1 MPQHYLNSF
10 FNPDSVVLIGATH
23 VNAKKQ
29 KTIDAILLNNLQHDF
44 KGKLFV
50 VNPKLKGSATEN
62 TYKKISQLPSEIDL
76 AIVVSSSKSISKVI
90 TECGKAGIKNVLL
103 MTYYEDDKPELS
115 QKQRNDILK
124 AAQKYDVRVLGP
136 GAAGLIRTDIGLN
149 ASYINNTIHRG
160 SLALVTRSKSIS
172 STILDWAD
180 KNRVGFST
188 VIGYGVES
196 DLCLSDILEFLV
208 DDYRTSSII
217 LHLDAVHDARRF
229 MSALKA
235 AATHKPVVILKS
247 DHDVGRY
254 TDAIFKTG
262 DIRSMDAVFHAAVS
276 RAGADRVYTLASL
289 FAAAKILSIKQK
301 IKGTKLAIISNGNA
315 PIMLAQ
321 DRMRRVNIKVPVVS
335 SSLKTTLS
343 KNKRIKKVKENAVL
357 IRNDHKTAETFADCS
372 KQILESAE
380 FDALAIVFSPDI
392 LTQSEQVAQ
401 TIINA
406 VKQSSIPILAVW
418 LGDSSIES
426 GRQLLSEHNI
436 SNYRTPEAAI
446 DAFTYLCTHYRNRQ
460 NLLQIPYPLN
470 KSQVPDIQRAR
481 EIIERNLQNKRR
493 VLSQIDSRF
502 LLEYFRINCTPSR
515 HANNL
520 HQAQHYAE
528 LLGYPVALKIDS
540 PNITYKSDVD
550 GVRLNIQNAEALHHE
565 YESMMQRIKKMR
577 PNAEIDG
584 VIVERMY
591 APQNGRELMI
601 RIINDPAFGPVISFG
616 AGGTQSPDLR
626 DRALQL
632 PPLNRRLAENLIN
645 STRVSYTLKRFR
657 NLPHANFAE
666 LRNVL
671 IRVSD
676 IACEL
681 PEVFELTINPLVLD
695 ENSAVV
701 NDANIV
707 IRKTKP
713 QKKKYSHLAIHP
725 YPSDWSRKLTLKNN
739 IQVDIRPLRAEDALA
754 EAEFVNKLS
763 SKSKYYR
770 FMHALN
776 QLTPEMLSKFTK
788 MDYDREMAFAAFIKD
803 VDSQG
808 DGNEEILG
816 VSRYSINPDHKSC
829 EFAIVVADDWQGM
842 GLARQLMLI
851 LIEHVK
857 QNDLNVIE
865 GTVLKHNVSMDKLMS
880 ALGFEKKPS
889 PDDYEINIYR
899 RVIN

>member
-1 MPQHYLNSF
+1 
-10 FNPDSVVLIGATH
+10 
-23 VNAKKQ
+23 
-29 KTIDAILLNNLQHDF
+29 
-44 KGKLFV
+44 
-50 VNPKLKGSATEN
+50 
-62 TYKKISQLPSEIDL
+62 
-76 AIVVSSSKSISKVI
+76 
-90 TECGKAGIKNVLL
+90 
-103 MTYYEDDKPELS
+103 
-115 QKQRNDILK
+115 
-124 AAQKYDVRVLGP
+124 
-136 GAAGLIRTDIGLN
+136 
-149 ASYINNTIHRG
+149 
-160 SLALVTRSKSIS
+160 
-172 STILDWAD
+172 
-180 KNRVGFST
+180 
-188 VIGYGVES
+188 
-196 DLCLSDILEFLV
+196 
-208 DDYRTSSII
+208 
-217 LHLDAVHDARRF
+217 
-229 MSALKA
+229 
-235 AATHKPVVILKS
+235 
-247 DHDVGRY
+247 
-254 TDAIFKTG
+254 
-262 DIRSMDAVFHAAVS
+262 
-276 RAGADRVYTLASL
+276 
-289 FAAAKILSIKQK
+289 
-301 IKGTKLAIISNGNA
+301 
-315 PIMLAQ
+315 
-321 DRMRRVNIKVPVVS
+321 
-335 SSLKTTLS
+335 
-343 KNKRIKKVKENAVL
+343 
-357 IRNDHKTAETFADCS
+357 
-372 KQILESAE
+372 
-380 FDALAIVFSPDI
+380 
-392 LTQSEQVAQ
+392 
-401 TIINA
+401 
-406 VKQSSIPILAVW
+406 
-418 LGDSSIES
+418 
-426 GRQLLSEHNI
+426 
-436 SNYRTPEAAI
+436 
-446 DAFTYLCTHYRNRQ
+446 
-460 NLLQIPYPLN
+460 
-470 KSQVPDIQRAR
+470 
-481 EIIERNLQNKRR
+481 
-493 VLSQIDSRF
+493 
-502 LLEYFRINCTPSR
+502 
-515 HANNL
+515 
-520 HQAQHYAE
+520 
-528 LLGYPVALKIDS
+528 
-540 PNITYKSDVD
+540 
-550 GVRLNIQNAEALHHE
+550 
-565 YESMMQRIKKMR
+565 MQRIKKMR

-591 APQNGRELMI
+591 APENGRELMI

-763 SKSKYYR
+763 RKSKYYR

-803 VDSQG
+803 TDSQD